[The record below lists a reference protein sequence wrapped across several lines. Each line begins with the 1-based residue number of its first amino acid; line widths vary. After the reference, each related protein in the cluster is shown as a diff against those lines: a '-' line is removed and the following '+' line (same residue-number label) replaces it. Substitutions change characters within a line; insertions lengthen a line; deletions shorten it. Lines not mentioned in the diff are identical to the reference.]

1 MLSGHSIE
9 LLRSLNHADK
19 LDAIQLLISD
29 LVKEEADLIKP
40 VFSYESS
47 SAYDDFSD
55 AELVDERGEIE
66 DEMV

>member
-1 MLSGHSIE
+1 MLSEDSIE

-29 LVKEEADLIKP
+29 LVQEEADLLKP

-47 SAYDDFSD
+47 SPYDDFRD